1 MSPLFGPILAQLVT
15 MSVFDRTEARHTR
28 SDVNYSEV
36 ATYPR
41 VTLDVGWKQGTL
53 RFAYLP
59 AITIT
64 PLEADSPSAIVL
76 QSGAVALSNRWQRT
90 TVTAGEWLSYGEVS
104 PRNQG
109 LAPGSGP
116 VVTLPAMSGAAS
128 GGSTGNTTT
137 TGNQQQGGPTLGGTN
152 QIAALDKQLKV
163 ASSVSTLEVSQAYS
177 AALTVSGQL
186 FYMFFANPGED
197 QERYP
202 TVQGP
207 GARLAVTYAA
217 TARDRLSTY
226 VSSQSGFGNNGN
238 NSWLMYAN
246 ESWAHDL
253 DKQTVSTLGFGLS
266 MTRNSQPNGLIY
278 YTIFPNFNAALIHTS
293 RLGRNTLTV
302 GTTLTSAPYIDPV
315 LAQVDPRITASAL
328 IGFNAKRFSA
338 FLTASTAVSIPTEE
352 NASGLNALYGTL
364 QLNYRFGKN
373 FAIDGGMRGSWQT
386 FGGQTTIPPSLAFFV
401 GVSVGAQASSI
412 R

>member
-104 PRNQG
+104 LRNQG

-137 TGNQQQGGPTLGGTN
+137 TGNRYASC
-152 QIAALDKQLKV
+152 IA
-163 ASSVSTLEVSQAYS
+163 
-177 AALTVSGQL
+177 
-186 FYMFFANPGED
+186 
-197 QERYP
+197 
-202 TVQGP
+202 
-207 GARLAVTYAA
+207 
-217 TARDRLSTY
+217 
-226 VSSQSGFGNNGN
+226 
-238 NSWLMYAN
+238 
-246 ESWAHDL
+246 
-253 DKQTVSTLGFGLS
+253 
-266 MTRNSQPNGLIY
+266 
-278 YTIFPNFNAALIHTS
+278 
-293 RLGRNTLTV
+293 
-302 GTTLTSAPYIDPV
+302 TSA
-315 LAQVDPRITASAL
+315 RRTCS
-328 IGFNAKRFSA
+328 
-338 FLTASTAVSIPTEE
+338 
-352 NASGLNALYGTL
+352 
-364 QLNYRFGKN
+364 
-373 FAIDGGMRGSWQT
+373 
-386 FGGQTTIPPSLAFFV
+386 
-401 GVSVGAQASSI
+401 
-412 R
+412 